1 MHGQEIDIQY
11 LAGVGPKRAQ
21 LLRSELGVERTS
33 DLLRYYPFRYVD
45 RSSITPIASI
55 VPDVAYVQF
64 RGRVMRRQLWSA
76 DKGEVMQKDGQ
87 AIKYNVVKRMTVLVA
102 DGSGEMELVFFKGIK
117 WSYEKLRPGEDFLF
131 FGKPQVFNGKLNMV
145 HPEMDPLGTNNFEGL
160 GSLTGIYSSTEK
172 LKNAGVTDKVMRKI
186 MLAAL
191 NEALPSV
198 EETLPEY
205 VLREKGLCNLRFALY
220 NIHFPKDAASLE
232 KARYRL
238 KFEELFLLQ
247 LSLLK
252 AKYIRSRADNGILMP
267 KVGKAFNQCY
277 ENIPFE
283 LTGAQ
288 KRVIKEI
295 REDMRSG
302 KQMNRLLQGDVG
314 SGKTMVAVLSALIA
328 AGNGYQS
335 CIMAPTE
342 VLAQQHYRNI
352 QKYLAPTGL
361 KAALLTG
368 TSKTAERREIHAGLE
383 DGSITLI
390 VGTHALLE
398 DNVLFKNLGLA
409 IIDEQHRFGVDQRS
423 KLWSK
428 TSDGRPPH
436 VLVMTATPI
445 PRTLAMTFYGD
456 LDTSVIDEM
465 PPGRKPVVTKSA
477 GESKRYAMYNFI
489 REQIAL
495 GRQAFIVYP
504 LIFESEKMD
513 YKNLELGYEE
523 VVKMFPFPPYKTAII
538 HGKQT
543 PEEKNFNMTAF
554 VEGRANILVAT
565 SVIEVGVDVPNA
577 SVMVI
582 ESSERFGLS
591 QLHQL
596 RGRVGRGSEKSYCI
610 LMTGNKLSKEG
621 RHRIELM
628 CSTENGFVLAE
639 EDLKMRGPGDMEG
652 TQQSGLPI
660 ELSIA
665 SLAKDGQILSDAR
678 RYASVILDK
687 DPGLDAPENQVL
699 KNELGKAKYQK
710 KDYSKIS

>member
-267 KVGKAFNQCY
+267 KVGTAFNRCY

-342 VLAQQHYRNI
+342 VLARQHYRNI

-523 VVKMFPFPPYKTAII
+523 VVKQFPFPPYKTAIV
-538 HGKQT
+538 HGKQA